1 MPTYR
6 YHCLSCKKR
15 FELFMTFQEYGVKS
29 VVCPGCSSEKVE
41 RRIERIRVMKDD
53 AARLA
58 RMADPESLSRID
70 DDPRALG
77 KMMREM
83 ESGLG
88 EKMGAEFDE
97 VVGRLESGQTPE
109 AIEKELPD
117 LSSGDGGFSDD

>member
-15 FELFMTFQEYGVKS
+15 FEIFMTFQEYGVKP
-29 VVCPGCSSEKVE
+29 VVCPACSSEKVK
-41 RRIERIRVMKDD
+41 RRIERIRVLKDD

-58 RMADPESLSRID
+58 SMADPESLARIE

-88 EKMGAEFDE
+88 EKMGSEFDE
-97 VVGRLESGQTPE
+97 VVDRLTSGQTPE
-109 AIEKELPD
+109 AIERELPD
-117 LSSGDGGFSDD
+117 LSSGDTGFSDD

>member
-15 FELFMTFQEYGVKS
+15 FELFMTFQEYGLKPVA
-29 VVCPGCSSEKVE
+29 CPACGSEKVE
-41 RRIERIRVMKDD
+41 RRIERIRVLKDD

-58 RMADPESLSRID
+58 RMADPESLARID
-70 DDPRALG
+70 DDPKALG

-88 EKMGAEFDE
+88 EKMGSEFDE
-97 VVGRLESGQTPE
+97 VVDRLESGQTPE
-109 AIEKELPD
+109 AIERELPD
-117 LSSGDGGFSDD
+117 LSNGAADFPDD